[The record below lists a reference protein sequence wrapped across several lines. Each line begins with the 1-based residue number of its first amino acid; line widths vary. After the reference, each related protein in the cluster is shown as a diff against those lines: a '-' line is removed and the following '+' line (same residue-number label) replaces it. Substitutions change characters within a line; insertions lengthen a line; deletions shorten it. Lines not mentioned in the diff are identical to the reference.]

1 MPRNTKGGNKAKR
14 GKNCAP
20 KEFITIAEHDEN
32 QHYGKITKVLGS
44 CRFEVLSLK
53 DNKTRLGHI
62 RGNLR
67 KRAWMNNN
75 DTVIIALRTF
85 EDNKCDII
93 HVYSTDETQVL
104 ITSGEIPK
112 EYTNKSPQGEDDE
125 CAFTFDDI

>member
-14 GKNCAP
+14 GKNTAP
-20 KEFITIAEHDEN
+20 KEFITIAEHDED

-44 CRFEVLSLK
+44 CRFQVLSLK

-62 RGNLR
+62 RGKLK
-67 KRAWMNNN
+67 KRAWTTIE

-85 EDNKCDII
+85 EDDKCDII
-93 HVYSTDETQVL
+93 HVYDTDETQKL
-104 ITSGEIPK
+104 ITSGAITK
-112 EYTNKSPQGEDDE
+112 EDTEKIIEDE